1 MNNQPI
7 LIVTRHQALVEFL
20 REELGIE
27 GEVVPHATAE
37 QVRNRRVVGVLP
49 LHLAA
54 LTESVTSVDL
64 DVPAELR
71 GKELTLEQVKACYKG
86 IETYVVRDVYTFN
99 DIVEHNCL
107 GAMQG
112 GMWLQLEPVR

>member
-49 LHLAA
+49 LHLAS

-64 DVPAELR
+64 DLPPELR
-71 GKELTLEQVKACYKG
+71 GKELTLQQLKDCYKG